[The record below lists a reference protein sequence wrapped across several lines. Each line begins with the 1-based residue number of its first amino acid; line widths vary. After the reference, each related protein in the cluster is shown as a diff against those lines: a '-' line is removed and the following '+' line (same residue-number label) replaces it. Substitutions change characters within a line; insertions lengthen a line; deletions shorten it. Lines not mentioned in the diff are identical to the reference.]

1 MQIANSY
8 PASRK
13 EAKRVG
19 SKYYFTGVPCV
30 RGQVSLR
37 LTSGGKCWCR
47 PCRDIQLAS
56 DASNRERA
64 RSYERAYRQRM
75 AEAGIKRKATR
86 ADAERKLRWARENKG
101 RVNHRNALR
110 RKAVKRATPAWADMD
125 AIQAVYEEAAARRA
139 AGERVHVDHIVP
151 LQAETACGLH
161 VHWNLQIIPE
171 YENLSKG
178 NKMTDAQVRGLQRAY
193 GVTDGP

>member
-1 MQIANSY
+1 
-8 PASRK
+8 
-13 EAKRVG
+13 
-19 SKYYFTGVPCV
+19 
-30 RGQVSLR
+30 
-37 LTSGGKCWCR
+37 
-47 PCRDIQLAS
+47 
-56 DASNRERA
+56 
-64 RSYERAYRQRM
+64 M